1 MAVKRPTPL
10 QIAEIGASF
19 GMSLTDDDVAFFM
32 QFIGP
37 SCAGYDALQQLPD
50 DLPVVEYPR
59 TPGHFPEGE
68 ENRYNAWYVK
78 TQIKGAPTGKL
89 AGKTIVLKDQI
100 CLAGVPMMNG
110 GAALEGYVPELD
122 ATVVTRVLDAGAT
135 VLGKAQCEYYCFSAT
150 SFTSSKGPVH
160 NPHKMGHSAGGS
172 SSGCAALV
180 AAGEIDMALGCDQGG
195 SIRGPA
201 ALCGIYGMK
210 PTHGLVPYTGIIGM
224 DPVIDHVGPMTATVA
239 DNALL
244 LEVLAGP
251 DGIDPR
257 QYDPPVRDYTEALGA
272 KGQGLQGFKIAVVKE
287 GFGHPL
293 AIPAVH
299 EKVRS
304 AAAHFSKLGATVTE
318 VSLPMH
324 QLALA
329 IWSAIAT
336 EGPISLL
343 MKSAAPAGTGGLYI
357 PSLVEAHSAAWCE
370 QADNLPD
377 TVKFGMLLGEY
388 FQKHFRGRFYG
399 KARNLLPRATAGY
412 NAVLEKFD
420 LLLMPTASFIAA
432 PLPGPDSPREYTLA
446 RSFELLPNT
455 APFNATHHPAMNVPC
470 GVVDGLPVGMML
482 IGKHFDEMSIY
493 RAAHAFEQ
501 TTDWK
506 RL

>member
-1 MAVKRPTPL
+1 MSVKRPTP
-10 QIAEIGASF
+10 QQVSEIGASF

-37 SCAGYDALQQLPD
+37 SCGGYDALQLLPD
-50 DLPVVEYPR
+50 DLPVVKYPR
-59 TPGHFPEGE
+59 TPGYFPEGE

-78 TQIKGAPTGKL
+78 TNIKGAPTGKL
-89 AGKTIVLKDQI
+89 AGKRIALKDNI
-100 CLAGVPMMNG
+100 LLAGVPLMNG
-110 GAALEGYVPELD
+110 GAALEGYIPEFD
-122 ATVVTRVLDAGAT
+122 ATVVTRMLDAGAT
-135 VLGKAQCEYYCFSAT
+135 IGGKAQCEYYCFSAT

-172 SSGCAALV
+172 SSGSAALV
-180 AAGEIDMALGCDQGG
+180 AAGEVDMALGCDQGG

-257 QYDPPVRDYTEALGA
+257 QYDPPVKSYTQALGGKA
-272 KGQGLQGFKIAVVKE
+272 QGLKIAVITE
-287 GFGHPL
+287 GFGHPQ
-293 AIPAVH
+293 AVPAVH

-304 AAAHFSKLGATVTE
+304 AAAHFSKLGATVKE

-329 IWSAIAT
+329 IWSVIAT
-336 EGPISLL
+336 EGPIALL
-343 MKSAAPAGTGGLYI
+343 MKAGAPPGTGGLYI
-357 PSLVEAHSAAWCE
+357 PSLLQAHSAAWRE
-370 QADNLPD
+370 RADSLPD

-388 FQKHFRGRFYG
+388 FQKHFGGRFYA
-399 KARNLLPRATAGY
+399 KARNLLPRATAAY
-412 NAVLEKFD
+412 DAVLKEFD
-420 LLLMPTASFIAA
+420 LLLMPTVSFVAA
-432 PLPGPDSPREYTLA
+432 PMPGPDSPREYTLA
-446 RSFELLPNT
+446 KSFELLPNT

-470 GVVDGLPVGMML
+470 GLVDGLPVGMML
-482 IGKHFDEMSIY
+482 VGKRFDEMSIY

-501 TTDWK
+501 TIDW
-506 RL
+506 RQL